1 MENFLRVRLLLAMH
15 EICEKAGI
23 EKISNHSLRATPSHC
38 VISEQY
44 SFIPNPKNNWTSIR
58 EGTPEKHSKFVVYE
72 TLCSLQCL

>member
-58 EGTPEKHSKFVVYE
+58 EGTPA
-72 TLCSLQCL
+72 L